1 MSAYLFAHFT
11 SGKTGDKEA
20 IWFSLS
26 RDGLNWTDLGGEE
39 PVLASKIGT
48 RGARDPFIVYDE
60 RVKKYYIIATD
71 LCTASGS
78 WHDFAHHGSRSILVW
93 ESEDLINWSEEW
105 LVEVGIENAGCVWA
119 PEAVFCNEKD
129 MWFVFWASCV
139 KEDDETKHKQR
150 IYGAFTKD
158 FREFTPTFKYID
170 GKTALIDT
178 SIVWDKGW
186 YYRFSKDETNK
197 VIVFE
202 KSQDLV
208 GDEWESIYSEIF
220 SVFEGLEGPEAYY
233 LDDQQKWCLI
243 ADQYRTNNGYT
254 PFLCDNLDGGKFI
267 QLHNDQF
274 DMGKRKKRHGGI
286 LKISDELAN
295 KLIEHFG
302 ISEQNIK
309 PWEFLLKAFDFI
321 DFAFFKLYN

>member
-71 LCTASGS
+71 LCTANGS

-105 LVEVGIENAGCVWA
+105 LVEVGINNAGCVWA
-119 PEAVFCNEKD
+119 PEAVFCKEKD

-139 KEDDETKHKQR
+139 KEDGETKHKQR

-197 VIVFE
+197 VIIFE

-208 GDEWESIYSEIF
+208 GDNWESIYSEIF

-302 ISEQNIK
+302 ISE
-309 PWEFLLKAFDFI
+309 
-321 DFAFFKLYN
+321 

>member
-20 IWFSLS
+20 IWFALS

-39 PVLASKIGT
+39 PVLTSKIGT
-48 RGARDPFIVYDE
+48 KGIRDPFIIYDE

-71 LCTASGS
+71 LCTASGN

-105 LVEVGIENAGCVWA
+105 SCEVGIETAGCVWA
-119 PEAVFCNEKD
+119 PEAVFCKKKD

-139 KEDDETKHKQR
+139 KEDGDEGHKQR

-170 GKTALIDT
+170 AETAIIDT
-178 SIVWDKGW
+178 SIVWDNGW

-197 VIVFE
+197 VIIFE

-208 GDEWESIYSEIF
+208 GKNWESIYSEIF
-220 SVFEGLEGPEAYY
+220 SVFEGLEGPEVYY
-233 LDDQQKWCLI
+233 LDGQKKWCVI
-243 ADQYRTNNGYT
+243 ADQYRTNGGYT
-254 PFLCDNLDGGKFI
+254 PFLCDDLASGKFK

-286 LKISDELAN
+286 IKISDEQAE

-302 ISEQNIK
+302 ISE
-309 PWEFLLKAFDFI
+309 
-321 DFAFFKLYN
+321 